1 MAGQH
6 RLKIKPLAAAVIL
19 ATASPLAA
27 YAQKAAP
34 EQALPEVKVQD
45 QAERA
50 DGPVDGYR
58 ATRSSTATKTDTP
71 LKDVPA
77 SVTVVPAQLM
87 EDQAMRGMGDV
98 FRYVP
103 GVLMHQGEGN
113 RDQIVIRG
121 VSTTA
126 DFYLNGVRDDAQVFR
141 DLYNLER
148 VEVLKGPEGMIF
160 GRGGAG
166 GIVNRV
172 TKKPAFD
179 RIGEASLTLGSF
191 DQRRATIDYGN
202 KLGESAAFRINAMAE
217 GANDFV
223 DGVDLRRWAAN
234 PTFTYFINAQTSLTL
249 DYEHLHDGRV
259 PNRGV
264 PSLNGA
270 PLNASDSLFF
280 GNASQSTAHS
290 YVDGLAAV
298 LEHEFNANMQVKN
311 TFHVMRYD
319 KFYQNVYPGSA
330 ATNTGTLG
338 LAAYNND
345 NQRTNTFNQTDLV
358 TKFATG
364 GVKHTLLTG
373 MELGHQNSDNKRNT
387 GFFGGSTSLTV
398 PTSNPFGIATTFRPN
413 GTDANNN
420 VTADILGLYVQDQL
434 ELTKQWKVVAGVR
447 YDWFKADLQDRRTLV
462 TPASVSQTQVG
473 WSPRAGLIWQP
484 TTAQTYY
491 VSYSYAFLPSAEQ
504 LGLTTTTTNLDPET
518 AKNYELG
525 ARWDLKPNLTLS
537 TAVFQTE
544 RNNVKSVNPA
554 LPGTFVQTGQQRVR
568 GTEVS
573 LQGDVRPN
581 WHVFGGYAYMDAR
594 VVQPFNSNTTATAA
608 SLVPAGN
615 KVGLVPENTLS
626 LWNKFD
632 FNAGWAAGLGVI
644 YQGAA
649 YTSFTNTVKLPSF
662 TRADGAVYYTFPG
675 SKTRVQLNV
684 ENIFNRKYWPTVD
697 GDNNISVGAPVNAR
711 LTLSTAF

>member
-1 MAGQH
+1 MAG
-6 RLKIKPLAAAVIL
+6 PLRFTALASAVLFTLTAAARAV
-19 ATASPLAA
+19 AA
-27 YAQKAAP
+27 DQ
-34 EQALPEVKVQD
+34 ELSEIKVQD

-71 LKDVPA
+71 LKDLPA
-77 SVTVVPAQLM
+77 SITVVPAQLM

-126 DFYLNGVRDDAQVFR
+126 DFYLNGVRDDAQIFR

-172 TKKPAFD
+172 TKKPEFG
-179 RIGEASLTLGSF
+179 RIGEASLTLGSY
-191 DQRRATIDYGN
+191 DQRRATLDYGN
-202 KLGESAAFRINAMAE
+202 KVGDSGAYRINAMAE

-223 DGVDLRRWAAN
+223 DGVDLRRWAVN
-234 PTFTYFINAQTSLTL
+234 PTFTYFFNAKTSVTL

-264 PSLNGA
+264 PSFNGA
-270 PLNASDSLFF
+270 PFDASTSLFF
-280 GNASQSTAHS
+280 GNASESTSHS
-290 YVDGLAAV
+290 YVDSLGIV
-298 LEHEFNANMQVKN
+298 LEHEINSNMQLKN
-311 TFHVMRYD
+311 TYRVTHYD
-319 KFYQNVYPGSA
+319 KYYQNVYPGSA
-330 ATNTGTLG
+330 VNAAGTMTLS
-338 LAAYNND
+338 AYNNS
-345 NQRTNTFNQTDLV
+345 NERTNAFNQTDLV
-358 TKFATG
+358 SKFTTG
-364 GVKHTLLTG
+364 SVGHTLLTG
-373 MELGHQNSDNKRNT
+373 MELGRQYSDNFRQT
-387 GFFGGSTSLTV
+387 GFFGNSTSATV
-398 PTSNPFGIATTFRPN
+398 RTSNPFAIATAFRPN
-413 GTDANNN
+413 GTDANNY
-420 VTADILGLYVQDQL
+420 VSADILGLYVQDQV
-434 ELTKQWKVVAGVR
+434 EFTKQWKAVAGVR
-447 YDWFKADLQDRRTLV
+447 YDWFKSNLDDRRTLV
-462 TPASVSQTQVG
+462 TPANLAQTQVG

-484 TTAQTYY
+484 TTAQSYY

-504 LGLTTTTTNLDPET
+504 LGLTTTTANLEPET
-518 AKNYELG
+518 AKNYDVG
-525 ARWDLKPNLTLS
+525 ARWDLRPKLTLA

-554 LPGTFVQTGQQRVR
+554 VPGLFVQTGQQRVR
-568 GTEVS
+568 GTELS
-573 LQGDVRPN
+573 LQGDVRPD

-626 LWNKFD
+626 FWNKFD

-644 YQGAA
+644 YQGSS

-662 TRADGAVYYTFPG
+662 TRVDAAAYYTFAG
-675 SKTRVQLNV
+675 GKTRVALNV
-684 ENIFNRKYWPTVD
+684 ENVFDKKYWPTVD

-711 LTLSTAF
+711 LTVMTSF

>member
-1 MAGQH
+1 MAG
-6 RLKIKPLAAAVIL
+6 RLRFTPLASAVL
-19 ATASPLAA
+19 FTLTT
-27 YAQKAAP
+27 AAP
-34 EQALPEVKVQD
+34 AVAADQELSEIKVQD

-77 SVTVVPAQLM
+77 SITVVPSQLM
-87 EDQAMRGMGDV
+87 EDQAMRDIGDV
-98 FRYVP
+98 IRYVP

-113 RDQIVIRG
+113 RDHIVIRG

-126 DFYLNGVRDDAQVFR
+126 DFYLNGVRDDAQIFR

-172 TKKPAFD
+172 TKKPEFG
-179 RIGEASLTLGSF
+179 RIGEASLTLGSY
-191 DQRRATIDYGN
+191 DQRRATLDYGN
-202 KLGESAAFRINAMAE
+202 KVGDSAAYRINAMAE

-223 DGVDLRRWAAN
+223 DGVDLRRWAVN
-234 PTFTYFINAQTSLTL
+234 PTFTYFFNAKTSVTF

-264 PSLNGA
+264 PSFNGA
-270 PLNASDSLFF
+270 PFDASNSLFF
-280 GNASQSTAHS
+280 GNASESTSHS
-290 YVDGLAAV
+290 SVDSLGIV
-298 LEHEFNANMQVKN
+298 LEHEINSNMQLKN
-311 TFHVMRYD
+311 TYRVTHYD
-319 KFYQNVYPGSA
+319 KYYQNVYPGSA
-330 ATNTGTLG
+330 VNAAGTMTLS
-338 LAAYNND
+338 AYNNS
-345 NQRTNTFNQTDLV
+345 NERTNAFNQTDLV
-358 TKFATG
+358 SKFTTG
-364 GVKHTLLTG
+364 SVGHTLLTG
-373 MELGHQNSDNKRNT
+373 MELGRQDSDNFRQT
-387 GFFGGSTSLTV
+387 GFFANSTSATV
-398 PTSNPFGIATTFRPN
+398 RASNPFAIATVFRPN
-413 GTDANNN
+413 GTDANNY
-420 VTADILGLYVQDQL
+420 VSADILGLYVQDQV
-434 ELTKQWKVVAGVR
+434 EFTKQWKAVAGVR
-447 YDWFKADLQDRRTLV
+447 YDWFKSSLDDRRALV
-462 TPASVSQTQVG
+462 TPASLAQTQVG

-484 TTAQTYY
+484 TTAQSYY

-504 LGLTTTTTNLDPET
+504 LGLTTTTANLEPET
-518 AKNYELG
+518 ARNYEVG
-525 ARWDLKPNLTLS
+525 ARWDLRPKLTLA

-554 LPGTFVQTGQQRVR
+554 VPGTFVQTGQQRVR
-568 GTEVS
+568 GTELS

-626 LWNKFD
+626 FWNKVD
-632 FNAGWAAGLGVI
+632 FNAGWAAGLGLI
-644 YQGAA
+644 YQGSS

-662 TRADGAVYYTFPG
+662 MRVDAAAYYTFAG
-675 SKTRVQLNV
+675 GKTRVALNV
-684 ENIFNRKYWPTVD
+684 ENLFDRKYWPTVD
-697 GDNNISVGAPVNAR
+697 GDNNISVGAPINAR
-711 LTLSTAF
+711 LTVVTSF

>member
-1 MAGQH
+1 MAG
-6 RLKIKPLAAAVIL
+6 RFRFTPLASALLLTLNVPAPASAADQEL
-19 ATASPLAA
+19 S
-27 YAQKAAP
+27 
-34 EQALPEVKVQD
+34 EVKVQE

-77 SVTVVPAQLM
+77 SVTVVPAQLI
-87 EDQAMRGMGDV
+87 EDQAMRSMGDV

-103 GVLMHQGEGN
+103 GVLMHQGESN

-126 DFYLNGVRDDAQVFR
+126 DFYLNGVRDDAQIFR

-148 VEVLKGPEGMIF
+148 VEILKGPEGMIF

-166 GIVNRV
+166 GVVNRV
-172 TKKPAFD
+172 TKKPAFEQ
-179 RIGEASLTLGSF
+179 IGEASLTLGSF
-191 DQRRATIDYGN
+191 DQRRATLDFGN
-202 KLGESAAFRINAMAE
+202 KAGDSAAYRVNLMAE

-234 PTFTYFINAQTSLTL
+234 PTFAYFINAQTSLTL
-249 DYEHLHDGRV
+249 DYEHLYDGRV

-270 PLNASDSLFF
+270 PLDAPGSTFF
-280 GNASQSTAHS
+280 GNASQSNAHS
-290 YVDGLAAV
+290 YVDGLGAV
-298 LEHEFNANMQVKN
+298 LEHEFNANMQLKN
-311 TFHVMRYD
+311 TFRFTRYD

-330 ATNTGTLG
+330 ATNAGTLN

-345 NQRTNTFNQTDLV
+345 NQRTNTFNQTDLI

-364 GVKHTLLTG
+364 GIGHTLLTG

-387 GFFGGSTSLTV
+387 GFFGASTSITV
-398 PTSNPFGIATTFRPN
+398 PTSNPFAIATAFAPN

-420 VTADILGLYVQDQL
+420 VTADILGLYVQDQIAFS
-434 ELTKQWKVVAGVR
+434 KQWKVVAGVR
-447 YDWFKADLQDRRTLV
+447 YDWFKADFQDRRTLV
-462 TPASVSQTQVG
+462 APVNLAQTEVG

-484 TTAQTYY
+484 TAAQTYY
-491 VSYSYAFLPSAEQ
+491 ASYSYAFLPSAEQ

-518 AKNYELG
+518 AKNYEIG
-525 ARWDLKPNLTLS
+525 ARWDLRPKLTLA
-537 TAVFQTE
+537 TAVFQTQ
-544 RNNVKSVNPA
+544 RNNVKSANPA
-554 LPGTFVQTGQQRVR
+554 VPGTFVQTGEQRVR

-573 LQGDVRPN
+573 LQGDVRPD

-594 VVQPFNSNTTATAA
+594 VVQPFNSNTTATTA
-608 SLVPAGN
+608 SLVPPGN

-626 LWNKFD
+626 FWNKFD

-644 YQGAA
+644 YQGAS
-649 YTSFTNTVKLPSF
+649 YTSYTNTVKLPAF
-662 TRADGAVYYTFPG
+662 TRVDSAVYYTFAG
-675 SKTRVQLNV
+675 KKTRIALNV
-684 ENIFNRKYWPTVD
+684 ENLFNKKYWPTVD

-711 LTLSTAF
+711 LTLTTSF

>member
-1 MAGQH
+1 MAG
-6 RLKIKPLAAAVIL
+6 RFRFTPPIGAVVLTLTAAAP
-19 ATASPLAA
+19 ACAA
-27 YAQKAAP
+27 DQQLT
-34 EQALPEVKVQD
+34 EIKVQE

-77 SVTVVPAQLM
+77 SITVVPAQLM
-87 EDQAMRGMGDV
+87 QDQAMRSMGDV
-98 FRYVP
+98 VRYVP
-103 GVLMHQGEGN
+103 GVIMHQGESN

-126 DFYLNGVRDDAQVFR
+126 DFYLNGVRDDAQIFR

-172 TKKPAFD
+172 TKKPVFEHV
-179 RIGEASLTLGSF
+179 GEASLTLGSF
-191 DQRRATIDYGN
+191 DQRRGTIDFGN
-202 KLGESAAFRINAMAE
+202 KVGDSAAYRINAMAE

-234 PTFTYFINAQTSLTL
+234 PTFTYFFNSKTSLTL

-270 PLNASDSLFF
+270 PLNAPDSLFF
-280 GNASQSTAHS
+280 GNASQSNAHS

-298 LEHEFNANMQVKN
+298 LEHEISANMQLKN
-311 TFHVMRYD
+311 TLHVTRYD

-330 ATNTGTLG
+330 ATNAGTLN
-338 LAAYNND
+338 LAAYNNA
-345 NQRTNTFNQTDLV
+345 NERTNTFNQTDLI

-364 GVKHTLLTG
+364 SVAHTLLTG
-373 MELGHQNSDNKRNT
+373 MELGRQNSDNLRNT
-387 GFFGGSTSLTV
+387 GFFGAATSITV
-398 PTSNPFGIATTFRPN
+398 PTSNPFAIATTFRQN

-420 VTADILGLYVQDQL
+420 VTADILGLYVQDQI
-434 ELTKQWKVVAGVR
+434 EFTKQWKAIAGVR
-447 YDWFKADLQDRRTLV
+447 YDWFKANLQDRRTLV
-462 TPASVSQTQVG
+462 TPSNLSQTAVG

-484 TTAQTYY
+484 TGAQTYY

-504 LGLTTTTTNLDPET
+504 LGLTTNTSNLDPET
-518 AKNYELG
+518 AQNYEVG
-525 ARWDLKPNLTLS
+525 ARWDLRPRLTLA

-544 RNNVKSVNPA
+544 RNNVKSVNPSV
-554 LPGTFVQTGQQRVR
+554 PGTFVQTGEQRVR

-573 LQGDVRPN
+573 LQGDVQPN

-594 VVQPFNSNTTATAA
+594 VVQPFNSNTTPTAV
-608 SLVPAGN
+608 SLVPAGH

-626 LWNKFD
+626 FWNKFD

-649 YTSFTNTVKLPSF
+649 YTSYTNTVKLPSF
-662 TRADGAVYYTFPG
+662 TRIDSALYYTLPG
-675 SKTRVQLNV
+675 NKTRIALNI
-684 ENIFNRKYWPTVD
+684 ENLLNKKYWATDD
-697 GDNNISVGAPVNAR
+697 GDNNISVGVPINAR
-711 LTLSTAF
+711 LTLMTSF